1 MMYFRSNIFAPFILE
16 RIYQILDR
24 IDVTYLGVLKVIAFI
39 ANPLLTRSNYES
51 GIFELPKIL
60 ERTIDHITPSDLKKT
75 EVILETYEK
84 IFSLIPIFDDSDL
97 KKKLKSF
104 SLSGLE
110 DGN

>member
-1 MMYFRSNIFAPFILE
+1 M
-16 RIYQILDR
+16 
-24 IDVTYLGVLKVIAFI
+24 G
-39 ANPLLTRSNYES
+39 
-51 GIFELPKIL
+51 

-104 SLSGLE
+104 SLSTLE
-110 DGN
+110 DGK